1 MEHRKKITY
10 HKKNSKGHFTSM
22 EGISPM
28 KNRLPTSEYKD
39 NIYKLTEDINND
51 RDNRLNIDTFPSNY
65 NDNVTSSGDPYLLCN
80 NNMMNILRDGVDYFN
95 KAKGLKK
102 VDAVKQQ
109 MTEIEMLNI
118 ELDKLKMY
126 HNEQKREYKKVKNKK
141 SINENG
147 GNNEIINENDP
158 YIINLQKSVLELE
171 VENGLLLK
179 EINSLNYKEE
189 GNYDTKEMKRF
200 IKDEISRMNNLLY
213 SHFRMNTNNNCVPNN
228 YKKMMQ

>member
-51 RDNRLNIDTFPSNY
+51 RDNRPNIDTFPSNY

-95 KAKGLKK
+95 KAIGLKK

-200 IKDEISRMNNLLY
+200 IKDEINRMNNLLY

>member
-1 MEHRKKITY
+1 MEHRQKITY

-51 RDNRLNIDTFPSNY
+51 RDNRPNIDTFPSNY

-200 IKDEISRMNNLLY
+200 IKDEINRMNNLLY

>member
-51 RDNRLNIDTFPSNY
+51 RDNRPNIDTFPSNY

-200 IKDEISRMNNLLY
+200 IKDEINRMNNLLY

>member
-51 RDNRLNIDTFPSNY
+51 RDNRPNIDTFPSNY

-141 SINENG
+141 SIKENG

-200 IKDEISRMNNLLY
+200 IKDEINRMNNLLY

>member
-51 RDNRLNIDTFPSNY
+51 RDNRPNIDTFPSNY

-126 HNEQKREYKKVKNKK
+126 HNF
-141 SINENG
+141 
-147 GNNEIINENDP
+147 
-158 YIINLQKSVLELE
+158 
-171 VENGLLLK
+171 LLLY
-179 EINSLNYKEE
+179 NLNYLFLLIVIHSQLL
-189 GNYDTKEMKRF
+189 TLIHF
-200 IKDEISRMNNLLY
+200 SVNL
-213 SHFRMNTNNNCVPNN
+213 
-228 YKKMMQ
+228 

>member
-51 RDNRLNIDTFPSNY
+51 RDNRPNIDTFPSNY

-189 GNYDTKEMKRF
+189 GNYNTKEMKRF
-200 IKDEISRMNNLLY
+200 IKDEINRMNNLLY
-213 SHFRMNTNNNCVPNN
+213 SHFKMNTNNNCVPNN

>member
-200 IKDEISRMNNLLY
+200 IKDEINRMNNLLY

-228 YKKMMQ
+228 YKNMMQ

>member
-28 KNRLPTSEYKD
+28 KDRLPTSEYKD

-51 RDNRLNIDTFPSNY
+51 RENRPNIDTFPSDY
-65 NDNVTSSGDPYLLCN
+65 NDNITTSGDPYLLCN

-102 VDAVKQQ
+102 VDAVRQQ
-109 MTEIEMLNI
+109 MTEIERLNS

-126 HNEQKREYKKVKNKK
+126 HNELKREYKKVKNKR

-147 GNNEIINENDP
+147 GNNEILNENDP

>member
-51 RDNRLNIDTFPSNY
+51 RDNRPNIDTFPSNY

-189 GNYDTKEMKRF
+189 GNYNTKEMKRF
-200 IKDEISRMNNLLY
+200 IKDEINRMNNLLY

>member
-51 RDNRLNIDTFPSNY
+51 RDNRPNIDTFPSDY
-65 NDNVTSSGDPYLLCN
+65 NDNITTSGDPYLLCN

-200 IKDEISRMNNLLY
+200 IKDEINRMNNLLY

>member
-51 RDNRLNIDTFPSNY
+51 RDNRPNIDTFPSNY

-171 VENGLLLK
+171 IENGLLLK

-189 GNYDTKEMKRF
+189 GNYNTKEMKRF
-200 IKDEISRMNNLLY
+200 IKDEINRMNNLLY

>member
-51 RDNRLNIDTFPSNY
+51 RDNRPNIDTFPSNY

-171 VENGLLLK
+171 IENGLLLK

-200 IKDEISRMNNLLY
+200 IKDEINRMNNLLY

>member
-28 KNRLPTSEYKD
+28 KNRFPTSEYKD

-51 RDNRLNIDTFPSNY
+51 RDNRPNIDTFPSNY

-200 IKDEISRMNNLLY
+200 IKDEINRMNNLLY

>member
-51 RDNRLNIDTFPSNY
+51 RDNRPNIDTFPSNY

-179 EINSLNYKEE
+179 EINSL
-189 GNYDTKEMKRF
+189 KR
-200 IKDEISRMNNLLY
+200 
-213 SHFRMNTNNNCVPNN
+213 T
-228 YKKMMQ
+228 

>member
-51 RDNRLNIDTFPSNY
+51 RDNRPNIDTFPSNY

-189 GNYDTKEMKRF
+189 ANYDTKEMKRF
-200 IKDEISRMNNLLY
+200 IKDEINRMNNLLY

>member
-51 RDNRLNIDTFPSNY
+51 RDNRPNIDTFPSNY

-126 HNEQKREYKKVKNKK
+126 HNEQKREYKKAKNKK

-179 EINSLNYKEE
+179 EIHSLNYNEE

-200 IKDEISRMNNLLY
+200 IKDEINRMNNLLY